1 MNNVL
6 MIFCIVYL
14 LSSAAMAKEPSQ
26 TITADTIQVIRIS
39 AQDERAIIKAPDGKM
54 QIIKVG
60 DPIGKTGKVI
70 EIAAGRVVIEEK
82 KGKETEKIIIR
93 LDDGKQKVER
103 MKKTGEKPPMLLAPP
118 EKDKKNQENKK
129 SPKNKNSLY

>member
-1 MNNVL
+1 
-6 MIFCIVYL
+6 
-14 LSSAAMAKEPSQ
+14 MAKEPSQ